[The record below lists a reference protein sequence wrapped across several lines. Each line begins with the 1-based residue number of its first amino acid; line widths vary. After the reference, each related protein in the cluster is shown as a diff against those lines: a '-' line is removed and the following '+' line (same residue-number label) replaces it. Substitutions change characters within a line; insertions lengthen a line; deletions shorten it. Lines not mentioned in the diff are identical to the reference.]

1 MQEVSFTFQ
10 TLIMKTII
18 FFILILADMVAA
30 AQWSSNTAVNNAI
43 CNYTGNQ
50 TIVQVASDGAGGAI
64 CTWVDTRNGTQD
76 IYAQRIDLNGTLQ
89 WNVDGIAICNA
100 VSDQYF
106 PRLVSDAAGGAII
119 AWYDNRAG
127 NYDIYAQR
135 INSSGVVQWTTD
147 GVAITTQPGNQNAH
161 QIITDGSGG
170 AIIVWSDG
178 AGGGPNADI
187 KAQRIDASGTVL
199 WPVSGASV
207 CNASSLQNTPQLI
220 SDGNGGAIISWE
232 DWRSFSQP
240 DIYAQRISSNGFTN
254 WTFNGVLICSEPNLA
269 NQYSTKIVSDGAGGA
284 IICWLDQRNFGSGQ
298 DIYAQRVNASGLVQW
313 VNNGIA
319 VCNANALQTAQQ
331 MISDGAGGAII
342 IWEDRRT
349 ERDIYAQRLN
359 NTGTVQWIANGISVC
374 NATGTQ
380 TDPQLVSRVSGGA
393 TIVWTDLRN
402 SSQADIYAQA
412 ITLNGLELWIS
423 NGVPV
428 ANETHS
434 QSVPQLIPDAA
445 DGAIIAWMDL
455 RTTIDYDIYSSRLA
469 ANGTLP
475 VKLISFSANLQN
487 KNAVLHWQ
495 TADELNL
502 AKYNVQRS
510 LDGNTFSTIGTV
522 IPTGNSTAN
531 KNYSYPDFNIIAL
544 NTSLVYYR
552 LQMQDIDGKTA
563 YSKIE
568 MVKPVSEPVIN
579 ITPNPASDYLH
590 IYFPSKIKTLHIIST
605 TGQII
610 KVISLS
616 GLTNQQKIDIRE
628 IPAGN
633 YFMKAVGEKQVWTKQ
648 FIKQY

>member
-1 MQEVSFTFQ
+1 
-10 TLIMKTII
+10 MKAI
-18 FFILILADMVAA
+18 FIFILVLTNLGAY
-30 AQWSSNTAVNNAI
+30 AQWNNNPSINNAV
-43 CNYTGNQ
+43 CNFTGSQ
-50 TIVQVASDGAGGAI
+50 TNVQVVSDGAGGAI

-76 IYAQRIDLNGTLQ
+76 IYAQRIDASGALQ
-89 WNVDGIAICNA
+89 WNVDGIVICSA
-100 VSDQYF
+100 LSDQF
-106 PRLVSDAAGGAII
+106 SPRLVSDAAGGAII
-119 AWYDNRAG
+119 AWYDNRSG

-135 INSSGVVQWTTD
+135 INAAGVIQWLAD
-147 GVAITTQPGNQNAH
+147 GVPVCTATGNQNA
-161 QIITDGSGG
+161 QQLIADGSGG

-178 AGGGPNADI
+178 RVGGPSADI
-187 KAQRIDASGTVL
+187 LAQRIDASGTVL
-199 WPVSGASV
+199 WTTNGASV
-207 CNASSLQNTPQLI
+207 CNATSLQNTPQLI
-220 SDGNGGAIISWE
+220 SDGAGGAIISWE

-240 DIYAQRISSNGFTN
+240 DIYAQRISFNGFTSWN
-254 WTFNGVLICSEPNLA
+254 FNGVLICSEPNFA
-269 NQYSTKIVSDGAGGA
+269 NQYSTKIVTDGAGGA

-313 VNNGIA
+313 VSNGVA

-359 NTGTVQWIANGISVC
+359 NAGTAQWIANGIPVC
-374 NATGTQ
+374 NVSGTQ
-380 TDPQLVSRVSGGA
+380 TDPQLVARVSGGT

-402 SSQADIYAQA
+402 SSQEDIYAQA
-412 ITLNGLELWIS
+412 ITLNGLALWIS

-445 DGAIIAWMDL
+445 DGAIIAWQDL
-455 RTTIDYDIYSSRLA
+455 RTTFDYDIYSSRLA

-475 VKLISFSANLQN
+475 VKLISLTANLQN

-522 IPTGNSTAN
+522 IPKGNSTAE
-531 KNYSYPDFNIIAL
+531 KNYSYSDYNIIAL

-552 LQMQDIDGKTA
+552 LQMQDADGKMA

-568 MVKPVSEPVIN
+568 MVKPVAELLIYIS
-579 ITPNPASDYLH
+579 PNPASDYLH
-590 IYFPSKIKTLHIIST
+590 IYFPSKMKTLHIINT

-610 KVISLS
+610 KLISLS
-616 GLTNQQKIDIRE
+616 GLTNQQKIDIRD
-628 IPAGN
+628 IAAGN
-633 YFMKAVGEKQVWTKQ
+633 YFIKAVGEKQVWTKQ
-648 FIKQY
+648 FIKQ